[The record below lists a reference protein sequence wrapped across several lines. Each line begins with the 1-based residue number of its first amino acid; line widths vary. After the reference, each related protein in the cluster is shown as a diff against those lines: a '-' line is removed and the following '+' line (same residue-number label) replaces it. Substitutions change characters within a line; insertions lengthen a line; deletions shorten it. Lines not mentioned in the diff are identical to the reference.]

1 MEDLSLQKETQI
13 EDCETEKNVSE
24 ERDARLFKKKLKIWQ
39 IVLIDILGLGLALLA
54 FAMFHHVLPRSGGFK
69 GVVIYDTP
77 GDWSLK
83 WADKFTK
90 DGSVIETETSYQ
102 SGDINVSVTTV
113 NKNSVTYYVADI
125 YISSIFN
132 LQTAL
137 AEDTYGRGYTDTVPN
152 IAKQNNAI
160 IATNGDY
167 YGAREMGIVIRN
179 GSLYRD
185 NLWGDVGV
193 LYYNG
198 IFKTYSAED
207 FDLQAVIDGGA
218 YQAWSFGPSLLDE
231 NGDAIPS
238 FNSSIAK
245 AHPRCAFGYYE
256 PGHYCMVLVDGRQS
270 GYSVGM
276 SLASLSQLMNELGCR
291 VAYNLDGGQTAV
303 MAYKG
308 EVINRPYEGGRD
320 VSDIVFIAEVA
331 NKEVLQ

>member
-1 MEDLSLQKETQI
+1 MEEAQAKSEVSGENNVALQQTDDKDNAQPP
-13 EDCETEKNVSE
+13 KK
-24 ERDARLFKKKLKIWQ
+24 RFKAWQ
-39 IVLIDILGLGLALLA
+39 IILFDILGLASVLLIFAL
-54 FAMFHHVLPRSGGFK
+54 FHHVLPRSGGFK

-83 WADKFTK
+83 WADKFTP
-90 DGSVIETETSYQ
+90 DGSVIETENSYQ
-102 SGDINVSVTTV
+102 SGSINVSVTTV

-125 YISSIFN
+125 YVASIYN
-132 LQTAL
+132 LRTAL

-152 IAKQNNAI
+152 IAKANNAI

-207 FDLQAVIDGGA
+207 FDLQAVKDGGA
-218 YQAWSFGPSLLDE
+218 YQAWSFGPALLDE
-231 NGDAIPS
+231 NGDAIAS

-276 SLASLSQLMNELGCR
+276 SLVSLSQLMEELGCR

-320 VSDIVFIAEVA
+320 VSDIVYIAEVA
-331 NKEVLQ
+331 NKELLQ